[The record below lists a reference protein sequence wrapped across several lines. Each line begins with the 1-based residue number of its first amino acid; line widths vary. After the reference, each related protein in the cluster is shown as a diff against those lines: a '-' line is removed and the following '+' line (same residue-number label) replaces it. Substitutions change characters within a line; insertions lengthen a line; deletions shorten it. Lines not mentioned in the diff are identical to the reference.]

1 MRDKVSTRE
10 ASSIQEK
17 RIAKKL
23 DGTANPNSGAGMT
36 KKGDVELSDIGLLV
50 ECKTCMTPK
59 QSFSIKKDWIEKNKQ
74 EAFMTRNNDSV
85 IAFNFDYT
93 DKKDY
98 YIINDKLMTFLV
110 EKLREENE
118 QC

>member
-1 MRDKVSTRE
+1 
-10 ASSIQEK
+10 
-17 RIAKKL
+17 
-23 DGTANPNSGAGMT
+23 
-36 KKGDVELSDIGLLV
+36 
-50 ECKTCMTPK
+50 
-59 QSFSIKKDWIEKNKQ
+59 
-74 EAFMTRNNDSV
+74 MTRNNDSV

>member
-1 MRDKVSTRE
+1 MKNKASTRE
-10 ASSIQEK
+10 ASSTQEK
-17 RIAKKL
+17 RIAQKL
-23 DGTANPNSGAGMT
+23 GGRVNPNSGAGMT
-36 KKGDVELSDIGLLV
+36 KKGDIELSDIGLLV

-74 EAFMTRNNDSV
+74 EAFMTRNNDSI

-93 DKKDY
+93 DKRDY
-98 YIINDKLMTFLV
+98 YIINDKLMRFLV

-118 QC
+118 EC